1 MKKRNF
7 KRIISLGMAALMAGI
22 TIASGTPVAKQ
33 AEAENVNPIISITQN
48 PVTGATGY
56 IVTCNKSV
64 YYPNGYGY
72 VEIDFTYNSLANT
85 VEETIDEKVVEKAT
99 DFNDTFELVVFDTK
113 WEGWNAT
120 TIGPN
125 GYDVVKGSEK
135 DVIDPTDEDAEDT
148 YTVTIP
154 VSVVESKLNTGR
166 AVQGFNLQTG
176 TIGGTSVT
184 INSFKYVAGGIKS
197 EPTILEGAW
206 HRTDL
211 SDDSCGSINLT
222 QGFAVCYANGWNL
235 PVTGFSVAD
244 FVKPIVA
251 VTVEYENVT
260 EPFYPQ
266 SEVLNAAGQPIK
278 PNYPE
283 VSESGAVTY
292 LTNIPKDTTSMTLAY
307 NKGTVTKVEI
317 YDEAENYFVKVNDL
331 TSEDIIAKLG
341 AGWNLGNALEST
353 TDKKVGETLWGN
365 PTVNKRLFK
374 LVKEAGYSSVR
385 IPFSCISAV
394 NVNGTSI
401 TVDSTELAAIL
412 NRLEEVVKMALDYDL
427 FVIIDLHH
435 DGSEGVDG
443 MWLDIESD
451 NQGAILKAFD
461 EIWFEIAD
469 KFADYDQHVI
479 FEGMNEVMEKGN
491 YSTPKKDNTWKN
503 INALNQLF
511 VNTVRNTDGKNL
523 KRFLVVP
530 GYNTNIDQT
539 VSGNFIL
546 PTDSSADKDHPTGY
560 IMVDAHYYDPYEFT
574 LKTDE
579 GSRTNITD
587 AELEAIGTKFA
598 SLKNKFGNTP
608 VIIGEFAALDKGNY
622 ADTAKYINKVIEQAK
637 TKGLGYFYWD
647 NGYTGENGS
656 ALWNRYT
663 YARTSLYGVDKAP
676 LVQPEETEEA
686 EQ

>member
-22 TIASGTPVAKQ
+22 TVASGTPVAKQ
-33 AEAENVNPIISITQN
+33 AEAAVPETILSEART
-48 PVTGATGY
+48 VTGADGY
-56 IVTCNKSV
+56 IVTCNKSD
-64 YYPNGYGY
+64 YYTEGYGY
-72 VEIDFTYNSLANT
+72 VEIDFTYNSLDAT
-85 VEETIDEKVVEKAT
+85 VSETIDEETVEYAT
-99 DFNDTFELVVFDTK
+99 DFNDTLELVVFDTK

-125 GYDVVKGSEK
+125 GYDAVL
-135 DVIDPTDEDAEDT
+135 DEDAAEPNLGT
-148 YTVTIP
+148 NYTVRVP
-154 VSVVESKLNTGR
+154 VSVIESKLDTGR

-176 TIGGTSVT
+176 NIDTTSVT

-211 SDDSCGSINLT
+211 SDDSCGSISLT

-235 PVTGFSVAD
+235 PVTGFSVSD
-244 FVKPIVA
+244 FEEPIVA
-251 VTVEYENVT
+251 VTVEYSNVT
-260 EPFYPQ
+260 ETFYPQ

-278 PNYPE
+278 ANYPE
-283 VSESGAVTY
+283 VAESGAVTY
-292 LTNIPKDTTSMTLAY
+292 LTNIPTDTTEMTLAY
-307 NKGTVTKVEI
+307 NGGTVTKVEI
-317 YDEAENYFVKVNDL
+317 YDEAESCFVEENNL
-331 TSEDIIAKLG
+331 TNADIIAKLG

-353 TDKKVGETLWGN
+353 TDKKVDETLWGN
-365 PTVNKRLFK
+365 PIVNKRLFK

-394 NVNGTSI
+394 KVNETDNSI
-401 TVDSTELAAIL
+401 TVDETELETIL
-412 NRLEEVVKMALDYDL
+412 KRLKEVVDMALDYDL

-435 DGSEGVDG
+435 DGSEGVEG

-451 NQGAILKAFD
+451 NQTAIRRTFARIWTKVALKFQN
-461 EIWFEIAD
+461 
-469 KFADYDQHVI
+469 YDQHLI

-491 YSTPKKDNTWKN
+491 YDPPKKEDTWKN
-503 INALNQLF
+503 INLLNQLF
-511 VNTVRNTDGKNL
+511 VDTVRDTGENNQN
-523 KRFLVVP
+523 RFLVVP

-539 VSGNFIL
+539 ITDNFKL
-546 PTDSSADKDHPTGY
+546 PNDSSADKDHPTGY
-560 IMVDAHYYDPYEFT
+560 IIVDVHYYDPYEFT

-579 GSRTNITD
+579 GNHTSITD
-587 AELEAIGTKFA
+587 TELADIGTKFA

-622 ADTAKYINKVIEQAK
+622 TETAKYLNRVIKEAK
-637 TKGLGYFYWD
+637 DNGLGYFYWD

-663 YARTSLYGVDKAP
+663 YARTALGK
-676 LVQPEETEEA
+676 
-686 EQ
+686 